1 MPGDAKATFG
11 SFLRA
16 LRKTAKNG
24 VLFTLCMDL
33 DCAYEDGKFV
43 LYTESE
49 TIYASLSRPDHRGLV
64 ESALEAIGLSDF
76 DIRLRGKKKDDF
88 NKSLSELKEKFPGVK
103 IEVD

>member
-1 MPGDAKATFG
+1 MPGDARATFG

-33 DCAYEDGKFV
+33 DCAYEGDKFV

-49 TIYASLSRPDHRGLV
+49 TIYESLSRADHKALV
-64 ESALEAIGLSDF
+64 DSALQAIGLTGF
-76 DIRLRGKKKDDF
+76 ELRLRGRQKDDF
-88 NKSLSELKEKFPGVK
+88 NKSLGELKEKFPGVK
-103 IEVD
+103 IDVD